1 MSGGWGM
8 MLHGKK
14 TTREFFRIFFPRRS
28 VRVEMGSCELLEK
41 ILSFSAFDVE
51 KGLNSFFLKK
61 NI

>member
-1 MSGGWGM
+1 M